1 MQVIRLNKITFLFIF
16 LLGFS
21 QIAYSQID
29 RNQLAL
35 ADSLFKANRLLSA
48 EKIYV
53 SQLKTKP
60 SETENIKLKLAYI
73 AKAKN
78 DWLKELYY
86 LSSIQATNAR
96 PEISKRLEEIGEKQG
111 LNGFEMSIW
120 DQIYWL
126 YFKYFPWILALL
138 LTIALYGTSILTYFI
153 FRKKRV
159 RTSQFTYLTL
169 YIALIALFANF
180 PGFLNYGIITKE
192 KSYMRDFPSSAAPVE
207 RLLKK
212 GNRINYW
219 FNRDI
224 WVYSLIE
231 NQQGYVKEDDF
242 LPIN

>member
-1 MQVIRLNKITFLFIF
+1 MQALSLNKIIF
-16 LLGFS
+16 LLVFSFGFG
-21 QIAYSQID
+21 QRAYSQID

-48 EKIYV
+48 EKIYL
-53 SQLKTKP
+53 SHLKTKP
-60 SETENIKLKLAYI
+60 TETENIKLKLAYI

-86 LSSIQATNAR
+86 LSSIQATNSR

-111 LNGFEMSIW
+111 LNGFKMSIW

-126 YFKYFPWILALL
+126 YFKYFPWIFGILL
-138 LTIALYGTSILTYFI
+138 VIVLYGVGILTYSI
-153 FRKKRV
+153 FQKKQI
-159 RTSQFTYLTL
+159 RTSQFSFLVL
-169 YIALIALFANF
+169 SLALIALFANF

-219 FNRDI
+219 FTRDI
-224 WVYSLIE
+224 WVYSIIE
-231 NQQGYVKEDDF
+231 SQQGYVKEDDF